1 MPEIEVINCI
11 KEDLMHLMYKDIS
24 ETITLIRNPI

>member
-1 MPEIEVINCI
+1 MPKIEVINYL
-11 KEDLMHLMYKDIS
+11 KEDLRHLMYKDIS